1 MQAEALINY
10 HKIEGFRYQMDVR
23 FKATEA
29 LSMIG
34 IKMPE

>member
-1 MQAEALINY
+1 MTNY
-10 HKIEGFRYQMDVR
+10 HEIEGFRYQTDVR

-29 LSMIG
+29 LEMIG